1 MRKVLY
7 ALMGFLLTFSALKAD
22 DFLEEANETAPAHLN
37 HPMQDLNAIQGSF
50 FDKNRSKMSNTLNID
65 YFQGQTYKIRLRYAM
80 ATLLFFSKPIS
91 DFVLGDKVGFDAKI
105 LESNDRILL
114 IKPLQIGV
122 DSNISVIDNEG
133 KIFSFYVFSTTFT
146 SSKHPNL
153 QVFIEDKNYYSNA
166 FLKPQKENKEKENK
180 EKENKEKENKEKEN
194 KENTLENAPTNNKP
208 LKEEKEETK
217 EKEEETITIGDNT
230 NAMKIVKKDI
240 QKGYKALKSSQK
252 KWYCLWACSKK
263 SKLSLMPKEIF
274 NDKQFTYFKFDKR
287 LALSKFPVV
296 YKVVDGYDNPVN
308 TRIVGDYI
316 IAEDVSAK
324 WTLRL
329 GKDYLCIRF
338 VKRSKDE

>member
-7 ALMGFLLTFSALKAD
+7 ALVGFLLAFSALKAD

-166 FLKPQKENKEKENK
+166 FLKPQKENKE
-180 EKENKEKENKEKEN
+180 N

-240 QKGYKALKSSQK
+240 QKGYKALKSSQR
-252 KWYCLWACSKK
+252 KWYCLGICSKK

-287 LALSKFPVV
+287 LALSKFPVI

-338 VKRSKDE
+338 VKKGKDE

>member
-7 ALMGFLLTFSALKAD
+7 ALVGFLLVFSVLKAD
-22 DFLEEANETAPAHLN
+22 DFLEEANETAPANLN

-50 FDKNRSKMSNTLNID
+50 FDKNRSKMSNTLNVD

-133 KIFSFYVFSTTFT
+133 KVFSFYVFSTTFT

-166 FLKPQKENKEKENK
+166 FMKPQ
-180 EKENKEKENKEKEN
+180 N
-194 KENTLENAPTNNKP
+194 KENALENAPTNDNKPLKEEP

-240 QKGYKALKSSQK
+240 QKGYRALKSSQR
-252 KWYCLWACSKK
+252 KWYCLGICSKK
-263 SKLSLMPKEIF
+263 SKLSLMPEEIF
-274 NDKQFTYFKFDKR
+274 NDKQFTYFKFDKK
-287 LALSKFPVV
+287 LALSKFPVI

-338 VKRSKDE
+338 IKKGKDE

>member
-1 MRKVLY
+1 MRKVLCT
-7 ALMGFLLTFSALKAD
+7 LVGFLLVFSALKAD
-22 DFLEEANETAPAHLN
+22 DFLEEANETASANLN

-166 FLKPQKENKEKENK
+166 FMKPQ
-180 EKENKEKENKEKEN
+180 N
-194 KENTLENAPTNNKP
+194 KENTLEKAPTNNKP

-240 QKGYKALKSSQK
+240 QKGYRALKSSQR
-252 KWYCLWACSKK
+252 KWYCLGICSKK
-263 SKLSLMPKEIF
+263 SKLSLMPEEIF
-274 NDKQFTYFKFDKR
+274 NDKQFTYFKFDKK
-287 LALSKFPVV
+287 LALSKFPVI

-338 VKRSKDE
+338 IKKGKDE

>member
-7 ALMGFLLTFSALKAD
+7 TLMGFLLAFSALRAD
-22 DFLEEANETAPAHLN
+22 DFLEEANETAPTNLN

-80 ATLLFFSKPIS
+80 ATLLFFSKSIS

-153 QVFIEDKNYYSNA
+153 QVFIDDKNYYSNA
-166 FLKPQKENKEKENK
+166 FMKPQN
-180 EKENKEKENKEKEN
+180 KEN
-194 KENTLENAPTNNKP
+194 KENALENAPTNNKP

-217 EKEEETITIGDNT
+217 EEETITIGDST

-240 QKGYKALKSSQK
+240 QKGYRALKSSQR
-252 KWYCLWACSKK
+252 KWYCLGICSKK
-263 SKLSLMPKEIF
+263 SKPSLMPEEIF
-274 NDKQFTYFKFDKR
+274 NDKQFTYFKFDKK
-287 LALSKFPVV
+287 LALSKFPVI

-338 VKRSKDE
+338 VKKGKDE

>member
-7 ALMGFLLTFSALKAD
+7 ALMGFLLAFSALKAD

-166 FLKPQKENKEKENK
+166 FLKPQKENKE
-180 EKENKEKENKEKEN
+180 N

-217 EKEEETITIGDNT
+217 EEETIIIGDNT

-240 QKGYKALKSSQK
+240 QKGYRALKSSQR

-263 SKLSLMPKEIF
+263 SKPSLMPKEIF

-287 LALSKFPVV
+287 LALSKFPVI

-316 IAEDVSAK
+316 IAEDVSTK

-338 VKRSKDE
+338 IKKAKDE

>member
-1 MRKVLY
+1 MRKFLY
-7 ALMGFLLTFSALKAD
+7 ALMGFLLAFSVLKAD

-166 FLKPQKENKEKENK
+166 FIKPQKENKENKENK
-180 EKENKEKENKEKEN
+180 ED
-194 KENTLENAPTNNKP
+194 TLENAPTNNKP
-208 LKEEKEETK
+208 LKEEPLKEEKEETK
-217 EKEEETITIGDNT
+217 AKEEETITIGDNT
-230 NAMKIVKKDI
+230 NAMKIIKKDI
-240 QKGYKALKSSQK
+240 QKGYKALKSSQR
-252 KWYCLWACSKK
+252 KWYCLGICSKK

-287 LALSKFPVV
+287 LALSKFPVI

-338 VKRSKDE
+338 VKKAKDE

>member
-7 ALMGFLLTFSALKAD
+7 ALVGFLLAFSTLRAD
-22 DFLEEANETAPAHLN
+22 DFLEEANETAPANLN

-166 FLKPQKENKEKENK
+166 FMKPQ
-180 EKENKEKENKEKEN
+180 N
-194 KENTLENAPTNNKP
+194 KENALENAPTNDNKPLKEEP

-217 EKEEETITIGDNT
+217 EKEEETIIIGDNT

-240 QKGYKALKSSQK
+240 QKGYRALKSSQR
-252 KWYCLWACSKK
+252 KWYCLGICSKK
-263 SKLSLMPKEIF
+263 SKPSLMPEEIF
-274 NDKQFTYFKFDKR
+274 NDKQFTYFKFDKK
-287 LALSKFPVV
+287 LALSKFPVI

-338 VKRSKDE
+338 VKKGKDE

>member
-1 MRKVLY
+1 MRKVLCT
-7 ALMGFLLTFSALKAD
+7 LVGFLLVSSALKAD
-22 DFLEEANETAPAHLN
+22 DFLEEANETAPANLN
-37 HPMQDLNAIQGSF
+37 HPMQDLNAIQWSF
-50 FDKNRSKMSNTLNID
+50 FDKNRSKMSNTLNVD

-133 KIFSFYVFSTTFT
+133 KVFSFYVFSTTFT

-166 FLKPQKENKEKENK
+166 FMKPQ
-180 EKENKEKENKEKEN
+180 N
-194 KENTLENAPTNNKP
+194 KENTFEKALTNNKP
-208 LKEEKEETK
+208 LKEEKEET
-217 EKEEETITIGDNT
+217 KEEETITIGDNT

-240 QKGYKALKSSQK
+240 QKGYRALKSSQR
-252 KWYCLWACSKK
+252 KWYCLGICSKK
-263 SKLSLMPKEIF
+263 SKLSLMPEEIF
-274 NDKQFTYFKFDKR
+274 NDKQFTYFKFDKK
-287 LALSKFPVV
+287 LALSKFPVI

-338 VKRSKDE
+338 IKKGKDE

>member
-7 ALMGFLLTFSALKAD
+7 ALMGFLLAFSALKAD

-122 DSNISVIDNEG
+122 DSNISVIDSEG

-166 FLKPQKENKEKENK
+166 FMKPQ
-180 EKENKEKENKEKEN
+180 KENKEKEN
-194 KENTLENAPTNNKP
+194 KENTLENAPINNKP

-240 QKGYKALKSSQK
+240 QKGYKALKSSQR

-263 SKLSLMPKEIF
+263 SKLSLMPEEIF
-274 NDKQFTYFKFDKR
+274 NDKQFTYFKFDKK
-287 LALSKFPVV
+287 LALSKFPVI

-338 VKRSKDE
+338 VKKARDE

>member
-1 MRKVLY
+1 MRKVLWGFV
-7 ALMGFLLTFSALKAD
+7 GFLLVFSALKAD

-122 DSNISVIDNEG
+122 DSNISVIDSEG

-153 QVFIEDKNYYSNA
+153 QVFIEDKNYYINA
-166 FLKPQKENKEKENK
+166 FIKPQKENQENM
-180 EKENKEKENKEKEN
+180 
-194 KENTLENAPTNNKP
+194 TENAPKDAQKNNKP

-217 EKEEETITIGDNT
+217 TPEEEVIIIGDNT
-230 NAMKIVKKDI
+230 NAMKIIKKDI
-240 QKGYKALKSSQK
+240 QKGYKALKSSQR

-263 SKLSLMPKEIF
+263 SKLSLMPEEIF

-287 LALSKFPVV
+287 LALSKFPVI

-338 VKRSKDE
+338 VKRSKGE

>member
-1 MRKVLY
+1 MRKFLY
-7 ALMGFLLTFSALKAD
+7 ALMGFLLAFSALKAD

-122 DSNISVIDNEG
+122 DSNISVIDSEG

-166 FLKPQKENKEKENK
+166 FLKPQKENKE
-180 EKENKEKENKEKEN
+180 N

-217 EKEEETITIGDNT
+217 AKEEETITIGDNT

-240 QKGYKALKSSQK
+240 QKGYKALKSSQR
-252 KWYCLWACSKK
+252 KWYCLGICSKK

-274 NDKQFTYFKFDKR
+274 NDKQFTYFKFDKK
-287 LALSKFPVV
+287 LALSKFPVI

-338 VKRSKDE
+338 VKRAKDE

>member
-7 ALMGFLLTFSALKAD
+7 ALMGFLLTFSVLKAD

-166 FLKPQKENKEKENK
+166 FMKPQ
-180 EKENKEKENKEKEN
+180 N

-217 EKEEETITIGDNT
+217 EKEEETIIIGDNT

-240 QKGYKALKSSQK
+240 QKGYRALKSSQR
-252 KWYCLWACSKK
+252 KWYCLGICSKK
-263 SKLSLMPKEIF
+263 SKLSLMPEEIF
-274 NDKQFTYFKFDKR
+274 NDKQFTYFKFDKK
-287 LALSKFPVV
+287 LALSKFPVI

-338 VKRSKDE
+338 VKKGKDE

>member
-1 MRKVLY
+1 MRKFLY
-7 ALMGFLLTFSALKAD
+7 ALMGFLLAFSVLKAD
-22 DFLEEANETAPAHLN
+22 DFLEEANETAPANLN

-122 DSNISVIDNEG
+122 DSNISVIDSEG

-180 EKENKEKENKEKEN
+180 ED
-194 KENTLENAPTNNKP
+194 TLENAPTNNKP

-217 EKEEETITIGDNT
+217 EKEEETIIIGDNT
-230 NAMKIVKKDI
+230 NAMKIIKKDI
-240 QKGYKALKSSQK
+240 QKGYKALKSSQR

-263 SKLSLMPKEIF
+263 SKLSLMPEEIF

-287 LALSKFPVV
+287 LALSKFPVI

-338 VKRSKDE
+338 VKKGKDE

>member
-1 MRKVLY
+1 MRKFLY

-122 DSNISVIDNEG
+122 DSNISVIDSEG

-166 FLKPQKENKEKENK
+166 FLKPQKENKE
-180 EKENKEKENKEKEN
+180 N
-194 KENTLENAPTNNKP
+194 KENTLENAPTNNKPLKEEP

-240 QKGYKALKSSQK
+240 QKGYRALKSSQR
-252 KWYCLWACSKK
+252 KWYCLGICSKK

-274 NDKQFTYFKFDKR
+274 NDKQFTYFKFDKK
-287 LALSKFPVV
+287 LALSKFPVI

-329 GKDYLCIRF
+329 GRDYLCIRF
-338 VKRSKDE
+338 VKKAKDE

>member
-1 MRKVLY
+1 MRKVLWI
-7 ALMGFLLTFSALKAD
+7 LMGFLLAFSVLKAD

-80 ATLLFFSKPIS
+80 ATLLFFSKPVS

-166 FLKPQKENKEKENK
+166 FMKPQ
-180 EKENKEKENKEKEN
+180 N
-194 KENTLENAPTNNKP
+194 KENALENALENTPKNNNKP

-217 EKEEETITIGDNT
+217 ETKAKEEETIIIGDNT

-240 QKGYKALKSSQK
+240 QKGYRALKSSQR
-252 KWYCLWACSKK
+252 KWYCLGICSKK
-263 SKLSLMPKEIF
+263 SKLSLMPEEIF
-274 NDKQFTYFKFDKR
+274 NDKQFTYFKFDKK
-287 LALSKFPVV
+287 LALSKFPVI

-338 VKRSKDE
+338 VKKGKDE

>member
-7 ALMGFLLTFSALKAD
+7 ALVGFLLAFSALKAD
-22 DFLEEANETAPAHLN
+22 DFLEEANETAPANLN

-50 FDKNRSKMSNTLNID
+50 FDKNRSKMSNTLNVD

-166 FLKPQKENKEKENK
+166 FMKPQIQ
-180 EKENKEKENKEKEN
+180 
-194 KENTLENAPTNNKP
+194 ENTFEKALTNNKP
-208 LKEEKEETK
+208 LKEEKEET
-217 EKEEETITIGDNT
+217 KEEETITIGDNT

-240 QKGYKALKSSQK
+240 QKGYRALKSSQR
-252 KWYCLWACSKK
+252 KWYCLGICSKK
-263 SKLSLMPKEIF
+263 SKLSLMPEEIF
-274 NDKQFTYFKFDKR
+274 NDKQFTYFKFDKK
-287 LALSKFPVV
+287 LALSKFPVI

-338 VKRSKDE
+338 IKKGKDE

>member
-1 MRKVLY
+1 MRKVLCT
-7 ALMGFLLTFSALKAD
+7 LVGFLLVSSALKAD
-22 DFLEEANETAPAHLN
+22 DFLEEANETAPANLN

-50 FDKNRSKMSNTLNID
+50 FDKNRSKMSNTLNVD

-133 KIFSFYVFSTTFT
+133 KVFSFYVFSTTFT

-166 FLKPQKENKEKENK
+166 FMKPQ
-180 EKENKEKENKEKEN
+180 N
-194 KENTLENAPTNNKP
+194 KENTLEKAPTNNKP
-208 LKEEKEETK
+208 LKEEKEET
-217 EKEEETITIGDNT
+217 KEEETITIGDNT

-240 QKGYKALKSSQK
+240 QKGYRALKSSQR
-252 KWYCLWACSKK
+252 KWYCLGICSKK
-263 SKLSLMPKEIF
+263 SKLSLMPEEIF
-274 NDKQFTYFKFDKR
+274 NDKQFTYFKFDKK

-338 VKRSKDE
+338 IKKGKDE

>member
-7 ALMGFLLTFSALKAD
+7 ALMGFLLAFSALKAD

-166 FLKPQKENKEKENK
+166 FMRPQ
-180 EKENKEKENKEKEN
+180 N
-194 KENTLENAPTNNKP
+194 KENALENAPTNNKL
-208 LKEEKEETK
+208 LKEEPLKAGKEETK

-240 QKGYKALKSSQK
+240 QKGYRALKSSQR
-252 KWYCLWACSKK
+252 KWYCLGICSKK

-287 LALSKFPVV
+287 LALSKFPVI

-338 VKRSKDE
+338 VKKAKDE

>member
-1 MRKVLY
+1 MRKVLC
-7 ALMGFLLTFSALKAD
+7 ALVGFLLVSSALKAD
-22 DFLEEANETAPAHLN
+22 DFLEEANETAPANLN

-50 FDKNRSKMSNTLNID
+50 FDKNRSKMSNTLNVD

-122 DSNISVIDNEG
+122 DSNISVIDNES

-166 FLKPQKENKEKENK
+166 FMKPQ
-180 EKENKEKENKEKEN
+180 N
-194 KENTLENAPTNNKP
+194 KENALENTPTNDNKPLKEEP
-208 LKEEKEETK
+208 LKEEKEET
-217 EKEEETITIGDNT
+217 KEEETITIGDNT

-240 QKGYKALKSSQK
+240 QKGYRALKSSQR
-252 KWYCLWACSKK
+252 KWYCLGICSKK
-263 SKLSLMPKEIF
+263 SKLSLMPEEIF
-274 NDKQFTYFKFDKR
+274 NDKQFTYFKFDKK
-287 LALSKFPVV
+287 LALSKFPVI

-338 VKRSKDE
+338 IKKGKDE

>member
-7 ALMGFLLTFSALKAD
+7 ALVGFLLVFSGLKAD
-22 DFLEEANETAPAHLN
+22 DFLEEANETAPANLN

-133 KIFSFYVFSTTFT
+133 KVFSFYVFSTTFT

-166 FLKPQKENKEKENK
+166 FMKPQ
-180 EKENKEKENKEKEN
+180 N

-217 EKEEETITIGDNT
+217 EEETITIGDNT

-240 QKGYKALKSSQK
+240 QRGYRALKSSQR
-252 KWYCLWACSKK
+252 KWYCLGICSKK
-263 SKLSLMPKEIF
+263 SKLSLMPEEIF
-274 NDKQFTYFKFDKR
+274 NDKQFTYFKFDKK

-338 VKRSKDE
+338 IKKGKDE

>member
-7 ALMGFLLTFSALKAD
+7 ALMGFLLAFSALKAD

-122 DSNISVIDNEG
+122 DSNISVIDSEG

-166 FLKPQKENKEKENK
+166 FLKPQ
-180 EKENKEKENKEKEN
+180 N
-194 KENTLENAPTNNKP
+194 KENVLENTPTNNKP

-240 QKGYKALKSSQK
+240 QKGYRALKSSQR
-252 KWYCLWACSKK
+252 KWYCLGICSKK
-263 SKLSLMPKEIF
+263 SKPSLMPKEIF
-274 NDKQFTYFKFDKR
+274 NDKQFTYFKFDKK
-287 LALSKFPVV
+287 LALSKFPVI

-338 VKRSKDE
+338 VKKAKDE

>member
-1 MRKVLY
+1 MRKVLC
-7 ALMGFLLTFSALKAD
+7 ALVGFLLVFSALKAD
-22 DFLEEANETAPAHLN
+22 DSLEEANETAPTNLN

-50 FDKNRSKMSNTLNID
+50 FDKNRSKMSNTLNVD

-166 FLKPQKENKEKENK
+166 FMKPQ
-180 EKENKEKENKEKEN
+180 N
-194 KENTLENAPTNNKP
+194 KENILENVPTNNKP
-208 LKEEKEETK
+208 LKEEKEET
-217 EKEEETITIGDNT
+217 KEEETITIGDNT

-240 QKGYKALKSSQK
+240 QKGYRALKSSQR
-252 KWYCLWACSKK
+252 KWYCLGICSKK
-263 SKLSLMPKEIF
+263 SKLSLMPEEIF
-274 NDKQFTYFKFDKR
+274 NDKQFTYFKFDKK
-287 LALSKFPVV
+287 LALSKFPVI

-338 VKRSKDE
+338 VKKGKDE

>member
-1 MRKVLY
+1 MRKFLY

-122 DSNISVIDNEG
+122 DSNISVIDSEG

-166 FLKPQKENKEKENK
+166 FLKPQKENKE
-180 EKENKEKENKEKEN
+180 N

-208 LKEEKEETK
+208 LKEEPLKERKEETK

-240 QKGYKALKSSQK
+240 QKGYRALKSSQR
-252 KWYCLWACSKK
+252 KWYCLGICSKK

-274 NDKQFTYFKFDKR
+274 NDKQFTYFKFDKK
-287 LALSKFPVV
+287 LALSKFPVI

-338 VKRSKDE
+338 VKKGKDE

>member
-1 MRKVLY
+1 MRKVLC
-7 ALMGFLLTFSALKAD
+7 ALVGFLLAFSALKAD

-50 FDKNRSKMSNTLNID
+50 FDKNRSKMSNTLNVD

-166 FLKPQKENKEKENK
+166 FMKPQ
-180 EKENKEKENKEKEN
+180 N
-194 KENTLENAPTNNKP
+194 KENTLEKAPTNNNKS
-208 LKEEKEETK
+208 LKEEKEET
-217 EKEEETITIGDNT
+217 KEEETITIGDNT

-240 QKGYKALKSSQK
+240 QKGYRALKSSQR
-252 KWYCLWACSKK
+252 KWYCLGICSKK
-263 SKLSLMPKEIF
+263 SKLSLMPEEIF
-274 NDKQFTYFKFDKR
+274 NDKQFTYFKFDKK
-287 LALSKFPVV
+287 LALSKFPVI

-338 VKRSKDE
+338 VKKGKDE

>member
-7 ALMGFLLTFSALKAD
+7 ALMGFLLAFSTLKAD

-180 EKENKEKENKEKEN
+180 E
-194 KENTLENAPTNNKP
+194 NTLENAPTNNKP

-230 NAMKIVKKDI
+230 NAMTIIKKDI
-240 QKGYKALKSSQK
+240 QKGYKTLKSSQR
-252 KWYCLWACSKK
+252 KWYCLGICSKK
-263 SKLSLMPKEIF
+263 SKPSLMPEEIF
-274 NDKQFTYFKFDKR
+274 NDKQFTYFKFDKK
-287 LALSKFPVV
+287 LALSKFPVI

-316 IAEDVSAK
+316 IAEDVSTK

-338 VKRSKDE
+338 VKKGKDE

>member
-7 ALMGFLLTFSALKAD
+7 ALVGFLLAFSALKAD
-22 DFLEEANETAPAHLN
+22 DFLEEANETAPANLN

-50 FDKNRSKMSNTLNID
+50 FDKNRSKMSNTLNVD

-133 KIFSFYVFSTTFT
+133 KVFSFYVFSTTFT

-166 FLKPQKENKEKENK
+166 FMKPQIQ
-180 EKENKEKENKEKEN
+180 
-194 KENTLENAPTNNKP
+194 ENTLEKAPINNKP
-208 LKEEKEETK
+208 LKEEKEET
-217 EKEEETITIGDNT
+217 KEEETITIGDNT

-240 QKGYKALKSSQK
+240 QRGYRALKSSQR
-252 KWYCLWACSKK
+252 KWYCLGICSKK
-263 SKLSLMPKEIF
+263 SKLSLMPEEIF
-274 NDKQFTYFKFDKR
+274 NDKQFTYFKFDKK
-287 LALSKFPVV
+287 LALSKFPVI

-338 VKRSKDE
+338 IKKGKDE

>member
-7 ALMGFLLTFSALKAD
+7 ALMGFLLAFSALKAD

-122 DSNISVIDNEG
+122 DSNISVIDSEG

-166 FLKPQKENKEKENK
+166 FLKPQKENKE
-180 EKENKEKENKEKEN
+180 N
-194 KENTLENAPTNNKP
+194 KENALENTPTNNKPLKEEP

-217 EKEEETITIGDNT
+217 EKEEETIIIGDNT
-230 NAMKIVKKDI
+230 NAMKIIKKDI
-240 QKGYKALKSSQK
+240 QKGYKALKSSQR
-252 KWYCLWACSKK
+252 KWYCLGICSKK
-263 SKLSLMPKEIF
+263 SKLSLMPEEIF

-287 LALSKFPVV
+287 LALSKFPVI

-338 VKRSKDE
+338 IKRSKGE

>member
-7 ALMGFLLTFSALKAD
+7 ALVGFLLVFSALKAD
-22 DFLEEANETAPAHLN
+22 DFLEEANETAPANLN

-50 FDKNRSKMSNTLNID
+50 FDKNRSKMSNTLNVD

-166 FLKPQKENKEKENK
+166 FMKPQ
-180 EKENKEKENKEKEN
+180 N
-194 KENTLENAPTNNKP
+194 KENTLEKAPTNNNKP
-208 LKEEKEETK
+208 LKEEKEET
-217 EKEEETITIGDNT
+217 KEEETITIGDNT

-240 QKGYKALKSSQK
+240 QKGYRALKSSQR
-252 KWYCLWACSKK
+252 KWYCLGICSKK
-263 SKLSLMPKEIF
+263 SKLSLMPEEIF
-274 NDKQFTYFKFDKR
+274 NDKQFTYFKFDKK
-287 LALSKFPVV
+287 LALSKFPVI

-338 VKRSKDE
+338 VKKGKDE

>member
-7 ALMGFLLTFSALKAD
+7 ALMGFLLAFSALKAD

-122 DSNISVIDNEG
+122 DSNISVIDSEG

-180 EKENKEKENKEKEN
+180 E
-194 KENTLENAPTNNKP
+194 NTLENAPTNNRP

-217 EKEEETITIGDNT
+217 EKEEETIIIGDNT

-240 QKGYKALKSSQK
+240 QKGYRALKSSQR

-263 SKLSLMPKEIF
+263 SKLSLMPEEIF
-274 NDKQFTYFKFDKR
+274 NDKQFTYFKFDKK
-287 LALSKFPVV
+287 LALSKFPVI

-338 VKRSKDE
+338 VKKGKDE

>member
-7 ALMGFLLTFSALKAD
+7 ALMGFLLVFSALKAD

-122 DSNISVIDNEG
+122 DSNISVIDSEG

-166 FLKPQKENKEKENK
+166 FLKPQKED
-180 EKENKEKENKEKEN
+180 

-240 QKGYKALKSSQK
+240 QKGYKALKSSQR

-287 LALSKFPVV
+287 LALSKFPVI

-316 IAEDVSAK
+316 IAEDVSTK

-338 VKRSKDE
+338 VKRGKDE

>member
-1 MRKVLY
+1 MRKVLWGFV
-7 ALMGFLLTFSALKAD
+7 GFLLVFSALKAD

-122 DSNISVIDNEG
+122 DSNISVIDSEG

-153 QVFIEDKNYYSNA
+153 QVFIEDKNYYTNA
-166 FLKPQKENKEKENK
+166 FIKPQKENKENM
-180 EKENKEKENKEKEN
+180 
-194 KENTLENAPTNNKP
+194 TENAPKDAQKNNKP

-217 EKEEETITIGDNT
+217 TPEEEVIIIGDNT
-230 NAMKIVKKDI
+230 NAMKIIKKDI
-240 QKGYKALKSSQK
+240 QKGYKALKSSQR

-287 LALSKFPVV
+287 LALSKFPVI

-338 VKRSKDE
+338 IKRSKGE

>member
-7 ALMGFLLTFSALKAD
+7 ALVGFLLAFSALRAD
-22 DFLEEANETAPAHLN
+22 DFLEEANETAPANLN

-50 FDKNRSKMSNTLNID
+50 FDKNRSKMSNTLNVD

-80 ATLLFFSKPIS
+80 ATLLFFSKPIN

-122 DSNISVIDNEG
+122 DSNVSVIDSEG

-166 FLKPQKENKEKENK
+166 FMKPQ
-180 EKENKEKENKEKEN
+180 N
-194 KENTLENAPTNNKP
+194 KENTLENTPTNNKP

-240 QKGYKALKSSQK
+240 QKGYRALKSSQR
-252 KWYCLWACSKK
+252 KWYCLWICSKK
-263 SKLSLMPKEIF
+263 SKLSLMPEEIF
-274 NDKQFTYFKFDKR
+274 NDKQFTYFKFDKK
-287 LALSKFPVV
+287 LALSKFPVI

-338 VKRSKDE
+338 IKKGKDE

>member
-1 MRKVLY
+1 MRKFLY
-7 ALMGFLLTFSALKAD
+7 ALMGFLLAVSALRAD
-22 DFLEEANETAPAHLN
+22 DFLEEANETAPANLN

-166 FLKPQKENKEKENK
+166 FMKPQ
-180 EKENKEKENKEKEN
+180 N
-194 KENTLENAPTNNKP
+194 KENTLEKAPTNNNKP
-208 LKEEKEETK
+208 LKEEKEET
-217 EKEEETITIGDNT
+217 KEEETITIGDNT

-240 QKGYKALKSSQK
+240 QKGYRALKSSQR
-252 KWYCLWACSKK
+252 KWYCLGICSKK
-263 SKLSLMPKEIF
+263 SKLSLMPEEIF
-274 NDKQFTYFKFDKR
+274 NDKQFTYFKFDKK
-287 LALSKFPVV
+287 LALSKFPVI

-338 VKRSKDE
+338 VKKGKDE

>member
-7 ALMGFLLTFSALKAD
+7 ALVGFLLAFSALKAD
-22 DFLEEANETAPAHLN
+22 DFLEEANETAPANLN

-50 FDKNRSKMSNTLNID
+50 FDKNRSKMSNTLNVD

-166 FLKPQKENKEKENK
+166 FMKPQ
-180 EKENKEKENKEKEN
+180 N
-194 KENTLENAPTNNKP
+194 KENTLEKAPTNNDKP
-208 LKEEKEETK
+208 LKEEKEET
-217 EKEEETITIGDNT
+217 KEEETITIGDNT

-240 QKGYKALKSSQK
+240 QKGYRALKSSQR
-252 KWYCLWACSKK
+252 KWYCLGICSKK
-263 SKLSLMPKEIF
+263 SKLSLMPEEIF
-274 NDKQFTYFKFDKR
+274 NDKQFTYFKFDKK
-287 LALSKFPVV
+287 LALSKFPVI

-338 VKRSKDE
+338 VKKGKDE

>member
-7 ALMGFLLTFSALKAD
+7 ALMGFLLAFSALKAD

-50 FDKNRSKMSNTLNID
+50 FDKSRSKMSNTLNID

-166 FLKPQKENKEKENK
+166 FLKPQ
-180 EKENKEKENKEKEN
+180 N
-194 KENTLENAPTNNKP
+194 KENALENTLTNDNKPLKEEP

-230 NAMKIVKKDI
+230 NAMRIIKKDI
-240 QKGYKALKSSQK
+240 QKGYRVLKSSQR
-252 KWYCLWACSKK
+252 KWYCLGICSKK
-263 SKLSLMPKEIF
+263 SKLSLMPEEIF
-274 NDKQFTYFKFDKR
+274 NDKQFTYFKFDKK
-287 LALSKFPVV
+287 LALSKFPVI

-338 VKRSKDE
+338 VKKAKDE

>member
-7 ALMGFLLTFSALKAD
+7 ALMGFLLAFSALRAD
-22 DFLEEANETAPAHLN
+22 DFLEEANETAPANLN

-80 ATLLFFSKPIS
+80 ATLLFFSRPIS

-166 FLKPQKENKEKENK
+166 FMKPQ
-180 EKENKEKENKEKEN
+180 N

-208 LKEEKEETK
+208 LKEEPLKEETK

-240 QKGYKALKSSQK
+240 QKGYRALKSSQR
-252 KWYCLWACSKK
+252 KWYCLGICSKK
-263 SKLSLMPKEIF
+263 SKLSLMPEEIF
-274 NDKQFTYFKFDKR
+274 NDKQFTYFKFDKK
-287 LALSKFPVV
+287 LALSKFPVI

-338 VKRSKDE
+338 VKKAKDE

>member
-1 MRKVLY
+1 MRKVLC
-7 ALMGFLLTFSALKAD
+7 ALVGFLLAFSALKAD
-22 DFLEEANETAPAHLN
+22 DFLEEANETAPANLN

-166 FLKPQKENKEKENK
+166 FMKPQ
-180 EKENKEKENKEKEN
+180 N
-194 KENTLENAPTNNKP
+194 KENILENAPTNNNKS
-208 LKEEKEETK
+208 LKEEKKET
-217 EKEEETITIGDNT
+217 KEEETITIGDNT

-240 QKGYKALKSSQK
+240 QRGYRALKSSQR
-252 KWYCLWACSKK
+252 KWYCLGICSKK
-263 SKLSLMPKEIF
+263 SKLSLMPEEIF
-274 NDKQFTYFKFDKR
+274 NDKQFTYFKFDKK

-324 WTLRL
+324 WTLRS

-338 VKRSKDE
+338 IKKGKDE

>member
-7 ALMGFLLTFSALKAD
+7 ALMGFLLAFSALKAD

-122 DSNISVIDNEG
+122 DSNISVIDSEG

-166 FLKPQKENKEKENK
+166 FLKPQKENKENMA
-180 EKENKEKENKEKEN
+180 
-194 KENTLENAPTNNKP
+194 ENAPKDAQKNNKL

-217 EKEEETITIGDNT
+217 TPEEEVIIIGDNT
-230 NAMKIVKKDI
+230 NAMKIIKKDI
-240 QKGYKALKSSQK
+240 QKGYKALKSSQR

-263 SKLSLMPKEIF
+263 SKLSLMPEEIF

-287 LALSKFPVV
+287 LALSKFPVI

-338 VKRSKDE
+338 VKKGKDE

>member
-7 ALMGFLLTFSALKAD
+7 ALVGFLLAFSALKAD
-22 DFLEEANETAPAHLN
+22 DFLEEANETAPANLN

-133 KIFSFYVFSTTFT
+133 KVFSFYVFSTTFT

-166 FLKPQKENKEKENK
+166 FIKPQ
-180 EKENKEKENKEKEN
+180 N
-194 KENTLENAPTNNKP
+194 KENALEKAPTNNNKP
-208 LKEEKEETK
+208 LKEEKEET
-217 EKEEETITIGDNT
+217 KEEETITIGDNT

-240 QKGYKALKSSQK
+240 QKGYRALKSSQR
-252 KWYCLWACSKK
+252 KWYCLWICSKK
-263 SKLSLMPKEIF
+263 SKLSLMPEEIF
-274 NDKQFTYFKFDKR
+274 NDKQFTYFKFDKK
-287 LALSKFPVV
+287 LALSKFPVI

-338 VKRSKDE
+338 VKKGKDE

>member
-7 ALMGFLLTFSALKAD
+7 ALMGFLLTFSALRAD
-22 DFLEEANETAPAHLN
+22 DFLEETNETAPANLN

-122 DSNISVIDNEG
+122 DSNISVIDSEG

-180 EKENKEKENKEKEN
+180 ENA
-194 KENTLENAPTNNKP
+194 LENAPTNNKP

-240 QKGYKALKSSQK
+240 QKGYKALKSSQR
-252 KWYCLWACSKK
+252 KWYCLGICSKK

-274 NDKQFTYFKFDKR
+274 NDKQFTYFKFDKK
-287 LALSKFPVV
+287 LALSKFPVI

-316 IAEDVSAK
+316 IAEDVSTK

-338 VKRSKDE
+338 VKKGKDE